1 MIEFLDTPS
10 YLVGFRISGSLTAE
24 DIDKAYKATEGALA
38 KHELIS
44 FFGEVD
50 ETVSLTVEGL
60 LKDLWE
66 GLGQLGKLSRYY
78 RAAVVTSKGWIST
91 MARVE
96 GILFSSIQVRVFA
109 PEEREKAMNWASEQ
123 PVPLP
128 AKEEPTRS
136 LHFIQT
142 TSTSVFAYE
151 IDGRL
156 REKDIEDA
164 VREFNTYLEREE
176 KVNVLARLTK
186 FSGFDIAAVFDDD
199 LVKMKYRSMSKV
211 SKYAVIGAPTWM
223 QNLMELMSPLLSTKV
238 RFFDHKDEDEG
249 WEWIGARQALLAE

>member
-24 DIDKAYKATEGALA
+24 DIDKAYKATEDALA
-38 KHELIS
+38 KHERIS

-50 ETVSLTVEGL
+50 ESVSLTVEGL

-78 RAAVVTSKGWIST
+78 RAAVVTNKGWIGT

-109 PEEREKAMNWASEQ
+109 PEDREKAMNWASEK
-123 PVPLP
+123 PEPLP
-128 AKEEPTRS
+128 AMEEPSRS

-142 TSTSVFAYE
+142 TSSNVFAYE

-156 REKDIEDA
+156 REKDIKEA
-164 VREFNTYLEREE
+164 VKEFTTYLEREGN
-176 KVNVLARLTK
+176 VDVLARLTN
-186 FSGFDIAAVFDDD
+186 FSGFDLAAVFDDE
-199 LVKMKYRSMSKV
+199 LVKMKYRSLSKV
-211 SKYAVIGAPTWM
+211 SKYAVVGAPTWM
-223 QNLMELMSPLLSTKV
+223 QNLMELIAPLLSTKV
-238 RFFDHKDEDEG
+238 RFFDREDEADA
-249 WEWIGARQALLAE
+249 WDWIGARQALLAE